1 MKRGILGSLVGV
13 GLGLAVAGSALATG
27 DPAAGKWKFDT
38 CLGCH
43 GVAGYDNAYPNYHV
57 PKLGGQHYTYI
68 ISALQEYKSGARKH
82 PTMHAQASSLSKQDI
97 EDIAAYLSQ
106 LGNGKGEP
114 KSGK

>member
-13 GLGLAVAGSALATG
+13 GLGLAVAGSALANG
-27 DPAAGKWKFDT
+27 DPTAGKWKFDT

-43 GVAGYDNAYPNYHV
+43 GVAGYDNAYPN
-57 PKLGGQHYTYI
+57 
-68 ISALQEYKSGARKH
+68 KSGARKH

-106 LGNGKGEP
+106 LGNGKGEGG
-114 KSGK
+114 SGTGK